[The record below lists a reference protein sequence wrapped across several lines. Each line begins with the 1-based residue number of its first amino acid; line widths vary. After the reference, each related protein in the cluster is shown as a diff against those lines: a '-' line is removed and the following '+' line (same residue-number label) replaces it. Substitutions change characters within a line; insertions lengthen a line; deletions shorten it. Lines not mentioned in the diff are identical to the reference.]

1 MRWDMIASRAGCKES
16 MKYKSVIAT
25 GRGSTNLLE
34 IVENDMRA
42 PSSGEARVKI
52 LAVGV
57 CQDDIAA
64 RVGNRPFL
72 PKIPFVPGYAII
84 GEVDA
89 VGEGVASVQVGDRVG
104 ALTKLGAYAEYIYW
118 RSDRLVPVPL
128 ELDPAEAVTL
138 VLNYLVAYQS
148 MHRSVQVKAGDRA
161 LIIGASGGVGTAFL
175 DLGRLSG
182 LTMYGIASKSK
193 HGVLIVR
200 GAVPI
205 DYRTQDFVEEI
216 RRTEPGGLD
225 FVFNGM
231 GGDYIKR
238 GLAVLRRGGRMVHYG
253 APESFSGF
261 LGLLAAF
268 VWYNLLP
275 NGKAIKG
282 YGTHRID
289 HRLLTEDWE
298 KLFGLLDQGKIEPVI
313 AGKFPLLEA
322 AEANDLL
329 ESGKVVGNIVLL
341 APELL

>member
-1 MRWDMIASRAGCKES
+1 
-16 MKYKSVIAT
+16 MKYKSVMVT
-25 GRGSTNLLE
+25 GRGSTDMLI

-42 PSSGEARVKI
+42 PSAGETRIKI

-89 VGEGVASVQVGDRVG
+89 VGEGVANVQVGNRVG

-118 RSDRLVPVPL
+118 MSDRLVSVPP
-128 ELDPAEAVTL
+128 ELDPAKAATL
-138 VLNYLVAYQS
+138 ILNYLVAYQS
-148 MHRSVQVKAGDRA
+148 MHRSVQVKTGDRV
-161 LIIGASGGVGTAFL
+161 LVIGASGGVGSAFL
-175 DLGRLSG
+175 DLGRLAG
-182 LTMYGIASKSK
+182 LTMYGTASKSK
-193 HGVLIVR
+193 HGALNER

-216 RRTEPGGLD
+216 RLAEPGGLD

-261 LGLLAAF
+261 LELLAAF
-268 VWYNLLP
+268 AWYNLLP

-289 HRLLTEDWE
+289 QHLLTEDWK
-298 KLFGLLDQGKIEPVI
+298 KLFGLLGQGKIEPVI

-322 AEANDLL
+322 ARANDFL
-329 ESGKVVGNIVLL
+329 ESGKVIGNVVLL